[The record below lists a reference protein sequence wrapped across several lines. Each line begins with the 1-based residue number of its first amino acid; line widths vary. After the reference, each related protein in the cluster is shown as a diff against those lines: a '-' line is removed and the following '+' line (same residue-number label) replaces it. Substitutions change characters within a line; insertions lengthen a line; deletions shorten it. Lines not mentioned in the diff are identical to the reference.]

1 MSTPPLLF
9 LPFYLP
15 LRVAAASTTAKRGL
29 FLTDSL
35 TDRRLFLS
43 SPRPPVHVCKRLGR
57 EGGRKEFAIK
67 YPINII
73 AMCVALSSIM

>member
-1 MSTPPLLF
+1 MELIFSCFVMSTPPLLF

-35 TDRRLFLS
+35 TDRRAAAYFCLLLV
-43 SPRPPVHVCKRLGR
+43 RPSMRAR
-57 EGGRKEFAIK
+57 D
-67 YPINII
+67 
-73 AMCVALSSIM
+73 